1 MAIRQLPPNLVNRI
15 AAGEVVERPA
25 SVVKELIE
33 NGIDA
38 GATRIDVV
46 AAGGG
51 LGLIR
56 VTDDGDGI
64 DRHELALAVER
75 HATSKLADDGLS
87 SIQTLGFRG
96 EALPSIGAVARL
108 LIKSRARGAERGY
121 QIAVEGG
128 KKSEV
133 KPAAIPSGTSVEVRD
148 LFYATPAR
156 LKFMKS
162 ERAENIAIADVVKRL
177 ALATPEI
184 GFTLTMGDRT
194 TLRLEPCAGGV
205 TELRLARLGRI
216 LGDEFVSDAL
226 PLQAERDGIVVEGFC
241 GLPTLN
247 RPSAS
252 SQYLVVNGR
261 PVRDKLLQGAVRA
274 AYGDLLPHGR
284 YPMLALFLTLP
295 PEEVDVNV
303 HPAKTELRFRDTQTV
318 RALIVAT
325 LSGALAQAGHR
336 ASASLSSDAMLRMAA
351 ARGQSWPRLT
361 HPFDAAPSSRAF
373 GLAEEAQAPF
383 PPMSPPGAAP
393 QAESDEKSR
402 AYPLGAALAQL
413 RETFI
418 IAETDDSVVIIDQH
432 AAHERLVYER
442 LKHSLANGGL
452 ARQILL
458 IPEVVELE
466 AETADR
472 LAESA
477 EELERLGLVVE
488 KFGPAALLVRE
499 VPALLGNSSMKALLR
514 DLGEELAE
522 GEEGLLLAERLDRT
536 LSTMACHGSVRA
548 GRKLNPAE
556 MNALLRD
563 MEETPFSGQC
573 NHGRPT
579 YVELKLADIEKLF
592 QRK

>member
-56 VTDDGDGI
+56 VADDGSGI
-64 DRHELALAVER
+64 DRGELALAVER

-87 SIQTLGFRG
+87 SIMTLGFRG

-108 LIKSRARGAERGY
+108 TIKSRARGAERGY
-121 QIAVEGG
+121 EIAVEGG
-128 KKSEV
+128 QKSEV

-205 TELRLARLGRI
+205 TEHRLARLGRI

-226 PLQAERDGIVVEGFC
+226 PLHAERDGIAVAGFC

-247 RPSAS
+247 RPSAAG
-252 SQYLVVNGR
+252 QYLVVNGR

-274 AYGDLLPHGR
+274 AYGDLVPHGR

-318 RALIVAT
+318 RALIVAA
-325 LSGALAQAGHR
+325 LSGALARAGHR

-351 ARGQSWPRLT
+351 ARGQTWPRASR
-361 HPFDAAPSSRAF
+361 PFDAPAPSSRAF
-373 GLAEEAQAPF
+373 GLSEEAQAPF
-383 PPMSPPGAAP
+383 SPMSQPGAAP
-393 QAESDEKSR
+393 QARKRREIAGLSARRR
-402 AYPLGAALAQL
+402 ARATQ
-413 RETFI
+413 RDIHHRRDRQFRRHRR
-418 IAETDDSVVIIDQH
+418 S
-432 AAHERLVYER
+432 
-442 LKHSLANGGL
+442 
-452 ARQILL
+452 AR
-458 IPEVVELE
+458 
-466 AETADR
+466 
-472 LAESA
+472 
-477 EELERLGLVVE
+477 
-488 KFGPAALLVRE
+488 
-499 VPALLGNSSMKALLR
+499 
-514 DLGEELAE
+514 
-522 GEEGLLLAERLDRT
+522 
-536 LSTMACHGSVRA
+536 RA
-548 GRKLNPAE
+548 
-556 MNALLRD
+556 
-563 MEETPFSGQC
+563 
-573 NHGRPT
+573 
-579 YVELKLADIEKLF
+579 
-592 QRK
+592 